1 MKSTVYRY
9 PSDIKRA
16 VWVKKKLSNDFFL
29 VKKILLHSLSFLVV
43 AEVQIFMQILAI
55 KNIFPHM
62 NIITAQKM
70 KKSIMENFNFCA
82 LYISYFLLCSRC
94 FISTFSN

>member
-43 AEVQIFMQILAI
+43 AVVR
-55 KNIFPHM
+55 
-62 NIITAQKM
+62 
-70 KKSIMENFNFCA
+70 
-82 LYISYFLLCSRC
+82 LYILKSKSLCKYLP
-94 FISTFSN
+94 